1 MSESI
6 LTWVI
11 FNIFIVVVLL
21 FDILWSRGKVYKF
34 KSALYWSLSW
44 ITLSMFVALW
54 FFLEDGSLLQNNERG
69 ILFLAAYITEKAL
82 CFDNLFVFIIIFQF
96 FKIPA
101 NLQSLALTFGII
113 GALVARTIFIAIGS
127 IVLSTFSWVM
137 LIMGIFLIYTGI
149 KISLAKEEN
158 IKPEKNF
165 LLKFSKKFMNITDE
179 FHGSRFI
186 IKNKKGIITFT
197 PMFLVILV
205 IASTDIIFAIDSI
218 PTVFG
223 ITQDLFIVWSSNMMA
238 VVGMRPLYFLIQ
250 EVKNQF
256 RFLKYGLGIILV
268 IIGLKMAFEYILD
281 YHINIYFSLSAIV
294 VVITGSI
301 LLSSLLPEKNGS
313 NPIKN

>member
-1 MSESI
+1 
-6 LTWVI
+6 
-11 FNIFIVVVLL
+11 
-21 FDILWSRGKVYKF
+21 
-34 KSALYWSLSW
+34 
-44 ITLSMFVALW
+44 MFVALW

>member
-69 ILFLAAYITEKAL
+69 ILFLAAYIAEKAL

-113 GALVARTIFIAIGS
+113 GALVARAIFIAIGS

-137 LIMGIFLIYTGI
+137 LIMGVFLIYTGI
-149 KISLAKEEN
+149 KVSLAKEEN
-158 IKPEKNF
+158 IKPEKNL

-313 NPIKN
+313 SPIKN

>member
-137 LIMGIFLIYTGI
+137 LIMGVFLIYTGI
-149 KISLAKEEN
+149 KVSLAKEEN
-158 IKPEKNF
+158 IKPEKNL